1 MTTTPDPGIRIRRR
15 GVVADSRAARIAF
28 IVGGHVCLG
37 LGVTGVILPVLP
49 GVVFLIG
56 SAACYARGSMRF
68 YNWLLGHRWL
78 GPPVR
83 DWEDHRAMTVRAKVV
98 SLVMLVGGIAVTIVF
113 FVKLLWVR
121 VMLALLAI
129 GLTTL
134 ILFIKTRR

>member
-1 MTTTPDPGIRIRRR
+1 M
-15 GVVADSRAARIAF
+15 ADSRGARIAF
-28 IVGGHVCLG
+28 IVVGHLCLA
-37 LGVTGVILPVLP
+37 LGITGVILPVLP

-56 SAACYARGSMRF
+56 AAACYARGSMRF

-83 DWEDHRAMTVRAKVV
+83 DWEEHRAMTVRAKVV
-98 SLVMLVGGIAVTIVF
+98 AIAMLVGGIAVTIVF
-113 FVKLLWVR
+113 VVELVWLRIV
-121 VMLALLAI
+121 LALLAI

>member
-1 MTTTPDPGIRIRRR
+1 M
-15 GVVADSRAARIAF
+15 VADSRAARIAF
-28 IVGGHVCLG
+28 IVVGHCCLA
-37 LGVTGVILPVLP
+37 LGITGVILPVLP

-68 YNWLLGHRWL
+68 YNWLLGHKWL

-113 FVKLLWVR
+113 VVKLLWLR

-129 GLTTL
+129 GLATL

>member
-1 MTTTPDPGIRIRRR
+1 
-15 GVVADSRAARIAF
+15 VVADSRAARIAF
-28 IVGGHVCLG
+28 IVVGHCCLA
-37 LGVTGVILPVLP
+37 LGITGVILPVLP

-68 YNWLLGHRWL
+68 YNWLLGHKWL

-113 FVKLLWVR
+113 VVKLLWLR

-129 GLTTL
+129 GLATL

>member
-1 MTTTPDPGIRIRRR
+1 MTTTPDPGIRRR

-28 IVGGHVCLG
+28 IAAGHVCLG
-37 LGVTGVILPVLP
+37 LGITGVILPVLP

-68 YNWLLGHRWL
+68 YNWLLGHKWL

-83 DWEDHRAMTVRAKVV
+83 DWEDHRAMTVRAKLV
-98 SLVMLVGGIAVTIVF
+98 SIAMLVGGIAITILFV
-113 FVKLLWVR
+113 VKLFWVR
-121 VMLALLAI
+121 VMLALMAI

-134 ILFIKTRR
+134 ILLIRTRR

>member
-1 MTTTPDPGIRIRRR
+1 M
-15 GVVADSRAARIAF
+15 VADSRAARIAF

>member
-1 MTTTPDPGIRIRRR
+1 M
-15 GVVADSRAARIAF
+15 VADSRAARIAF
-28 IVGGHVCLG
+28 IVVGHACLG
-37 LGVTGVILPVLP
+37 LGITGVILPVLP

-68 YNWLLGHRWL
+68 YNWLLGHKWL

-83 DWEDHRAMTVRAKVV
+83 DWEEHQAMTVRAKVV
-98 SLVMLVGGIAVTIVF
+98 SIVMLVGGIAVSIVF

-121 VMLALLAI
+121 VMLALMAI